1 MNQVISI
8 LQLKAKNG
16 AVVAT
21 TKSLLLIA
29 FVHVVKETIE

>member
-1 MNQVISI
+1 MNQAISI

-16 AVVAT
+16 VVIAI

-29 FVHVVKETIE
+29 FVLVVKETIE